1 MRHLLLALI
10 IITTLAACS
19 QLTDLP
25 QDDLQSTIKRSS
37 YAVDIRWTS
46 YGIPHVKA
54 EDWASLGYGFAY
66 ATATDAVCVIA
77 KDMAMVNGELSANF
91 GSEKGNLA
99 SDIFHKALLTEA
111 KLTEFVAAQS
121 PRALA
126 MDKGYAAGYNR
137 YIRDHRDSLP
147 ASCAGAAWVKPIS
160 ERDIH
165 RLAIGFGIR
174 YGLGQFKQQI
184 ADASPNRSPDQL
196 AEAAWRLP
204 VGLGSNAVAV
214 GRDISASGRG
224 MLLGNPHYPWH
235 GSSRF
240 HLIHVTIPGEV
251 DVMGTSLL
259 STNRVAIGFNKDM
272 AWTHTV
278 STAQRFTL
286 YQLSLNPD
294 NPYEYEYD
302 GEYRPI
308 ETRTVDVQVRN
319 AQGELETQQQTARF
333 THFGPIVASKQ
344 FPWTEQV
351 AYALRDAVIDN
362 YHTARTYDALNKATS
377 TNDVEAA
384 ISQQGVYWTNT
395 IAADRSGNAFYA
407 DISGTPNIDQA
418 LLDRCQIK
426 NAKLPK
432 QISLLR
438 GNDSDCEWYDD
449 PESRVAGTL
458 PASKMPHLTRGDYV
472 TNSNDS
478 YWLSNPAAPLEG
490 YSPMIGDEGAART
503 LRTRAGL
510 AQMEEMLSRGD
521 KLEPEHIQ
529 EMLYNQRNYAA
540 EIMLDNV
547 LEICAGSADLAPIC
561 NALDQWDRT
570 MNANSQGGHL
580 WREFWRNARS
590 IDGLYAVPFD
600 PNNPVHTPT
609 GIRVDAPQVTSA
621 VTAALKDAAER
632 LTEAGIALNARLGD
646 IQYAE
651 RNGERIPIPGGE
663 GWAGMFSMIQT
674 KLLPNKGYAQI
685 MHGNSYIQVISWD
698 KDGNVQPKA
707 MLTYSQSP
715 EPDSPHY
722 SDLTKLYA
730 QLEWIDL
737 PFREEQ
743 ILADPNLRELRL
755 EE

>member
-1 MRHLLLALI
+1 M
-10 IITTLAACS
+10 
-19 QLTDLP
+19 
-25 QDDLQSTIKRSS
+25 
-37 YAVDIRWTS
+37 
-46 YGIPHVKA
+46 
-54 EDWASLGYGFAY
+54 
-66 ATATDAVCVIA
+66 
-77 KDMAMVNGELSANF
+77 
-91 GSEKGNLA
+91 
-99 SDIFHKALLTEA
+99 
-111 KLTEFVAAQS
+111 
-121 PRALA
+121 PR
-126 MDKGYAAGYNR
+126 
-137 YIRDHRDSLP
+137 
-147 ASCAGAAWVKPIS
+147 
-160 ERDIH
+160 
-165 RLAIGFGIR
+165 
-174 YGLGQFKQQI
+174 
-184 ADASPNRSPDQL
+184 
-196 AEAAWRLP
+196 
-204 VGLGSNAVAV
+204 
-214 GRDISASGRG
+214 
-224 MLLGNPHYPWH
+224 
-235 GSSRF
+235 
-240 HLIHVTIPGEV
+240 
-251 DVMGTSLL
+251 
-259 STNRVAIGFNKDM
+259 
-272 AWTHTV
+272 
-278 STAQRFTL
+278 
-286 YQLSLNPD
+286 
-294 NPYEYEYD
+294 
-302 GEYRPI
+302 
-308 ETRTVDVQVRN
+308 
-319 AQGELETQQQTARF
+319 
-333 THFGPIVASKQ
+333 
-344 FPWTEQV
+344 
-351 AYALRDAVIDN
+351 
-362 YHTARTYDALNKATS
+362 
-377 TNDVEAA
+377 
-384 ISQQGVYWTNT
+384 
-395 IAADRSGNAFYA
+395 
-407 DISGTPNIDQA
+407 
-418 LLDRCQIK
+418 
-426 NAKLPK
+426 
-432 QISLLR
+432 
-438 GNDSDCEWYDD
+438 
-449 PESRVAGTL
+449 
-458 PASKMPHLTRGDYV
+458 LTRGDYV

-663 GWAGMFSMIQT
+663 GWAGVFSMIQT